1 MSEQNKR
8 QNARPDKKI
17 PDLTIGNNQERKKF
31 EVLYQSWTPYKHLGS
46 WLQFIWRF

>member
-1 MSEQNKR
+1 MSEQDKR

-17 PDLTIGNNQERKKF
+17 SGVGIYGEERKKF
-31 EVLYQSWTPYKHLGS
+31 EVLYQNWTPYKHLGS